1 MSSAGLTTLFV
12 SLGVGIP
19 VFVAAILILV
29 FSLVGRARARERAAF
44 DHEGVVLDSGRLW
57 ITIRY
62 ANFRAPRIYRGVGIA
77 KTRGSLVLTRQRF
90 GVLTGGYQRP
100 YSLIARSDLGRFTVG
115 IAEDG
120 ALQIHSDD
128 PPGATGSIDYRI
140 ALGDAA
146 SWVKALTEAGARRRA
161 S

>member
-19 VFVAAILILV
+19 LFVAAILILA
-29 FSLVGRARARERAAF
+29 FSLVGRVKAAERAAL
-44 DHEGVVLDSGRLW
+44 DHEGVVLDSGPQW

-62 ANFRAPRIYRGVGIA
+62 NNFRAPRIYRGVGIT

-90 GVLTGGYQRP
+90 GVLTGGRQRP
-100 YSLIARSDLGRFTVG
+100 YNLIARSDLARFAVG
-115 IAEDG
+115 IAENG
-120 ALQIHSDD
+120 ALRVHSDD
-128 PPGATGSIDYRI
+128 PPGATGSIDYRV

-146 SWVKALTEAGARRRA
+146 VWVKALAEAGARHA